1 MSWKVQAQTAT
12 SIKEP
17 HMSALNYCGFKA
29 LCYLVF
35 LISGLG
41 IWLHQTSSRGIQ
53 PSSSEHYSSSVK
65 FRNTHRQ
72 SQRNLKHQMS
82 SKMSHSYRD
91 EIYHRSK
98 HSLHS
103 PPAPPRVI
111 HPNQGISDEFAG
123 RSNMKSREMSNLPQK
138 NTWKDLRSDGKPIVG
153 MTSKGK
159 FDNMLATDGRPDEL
173 HLRDHLQSDRQPFLG
188 TTPKENLDS
197 KLTIDGD
204 LEELKSHDR
213 GIKNG
218 IQSDRLQNLQSGG
231 NPAAQNIKPFEK
243 SSIDLTKKE
252 PKEKE
257 SLATDSDAGSIVPA
271 SVRKPRSKG
280 SFCREGQYGIP
291 SILMIGAM
299 KAGTTTFWAALT
311 SNPNIHMGKR
321 KESKFFGQ
329 SWWAEHMPH
338 RNRPLQTQDGYAKTF
353 GPCGDTF
360 DYIDAT
366 PLSSVLE
373 ANPIADMK
381 RFYTPQEQEELVFL
395 MILREPVNR
404 FVSQYNFQQ
413 RPTSSRP
420 GAESQSGPAS
430 LRQRL
435 SGNINDYVA
444 AHIGNGAEAD
454 FGLYSRNDYGDIV
467 ESFRKEFPKST
478 IILVQNEYFFNNE
491 QFVID
496 SIAKQ
501 LGMST
506 AKIPPRDMKKNVNQR
521 EKHELSAK
529 HHDFLAKK
537 FQPQIEKLSTLLNDA
552 EMGITTYPLDKESFI
567 SGLMPQPYCQDFEH
581 TEKQFSMNVLPIPTE
596 DANDPKVTGNYIYE
610 KYYQHN
616 IPFLIKNAAQN
627 MFHNYANIHTEYL
640 LKHFNM
646 TDKTQ
651 TNKASGRIVN
661 LFEQNKSLEDCL
673 LLPDR
678 CVYFRKFHFV
688 KDSSMDE
695 VMWPHPDERTFLR
708 PVHREF
714 INQMKDES
722 LMWGQNRTGTFNV
735 HISNR
740 GGALPHSH
748 SQAVNILHQGRK
760 RWIIV
765 RASDYGICEDQI
777 DFELHKECPVTR
789 AYKRLYFDR
798 NHICTLSSEQWIERL
813 KSIDFPHYDFVQE
826 EGDLV
831 FVPMSSTHAT
841 LDLCWPTIG
850 NVFMGDITTFHG
862 ECKMPQEFKMKP
874 CEDPKSLRPNDPK
887 CMAEREF
894 IYHESSFR
902 AHPRG
907 L

>member
-1 MSWKVQAQTAT
+1 MSWQVQAQSTT

-17 HMSALNYCGFKA
+17 QMSPLNFCGFKA
-29 LCYLVF
+29 LCYIVF
-35 LISGLG
+35 LISGIG

-53 PSSSEHYSSSVK
+53 PSSSEHYSSSAK

-72 SQRNLKHQMS
+72 SQRNLMHRTGRS
-82 SKMSHSYRD
+82 SKIPHSYHD
-91 EIYHRSK
+91 PSH
-98 HSLHS
+98 LH
-103 PPAPPRVI
+103 PALSRVI
-111 HPNQGISDEFAG
+111 HPNQRISDEFAG
-123 RSNMKSREMSNLPQK
+123 RGDMKMRENTNLAQR
-138 NTWKDLRSDGKPIVG
+138 NTWNWKHSDAAHLRSDGKPFVG
-153 MTSKGK
+153 LPPKEKLDYRLAIDGGRDELQIRDHLRSDGK
-159 FDNMLATDGRPDEL
+159 PFVGLTPREKLDYRLAIDGGPDEL
-173 HLRDHLQSDRQPFLG
+173 QLRDRAVKNDIFEG
-188 TTPKENLDS
+188 EI
-197 KLTIDGD
+197 IDA
-204 LEELKSHDR
+204 
-213 GIKNG
+213 IKNEM
-218 IQSDRLQNLQSGG
+218 QSEQGGPLAKESSESDVEKELSVEHPDADRTV
-231 NPAAQNIKPFEK
+231 P
-243 SSIDLTKKE
+243 SSI
-252 PKEKE
+252 
-257 SLATDSDAGSIVPA
+257 
-271 SVRKPRSKG
+271 RQPRSKD

-291 SILMIGAM
+291 SVLMIGAM

-311 SNPNIHMGKR
+311 SNPNIRMGKR

-338 RNRPLQTQDGYAKTF
+338 RSRPLQTQDAYARTF
-353 GPCGDTF
+353 GPCDDTF

-381 RFYTPQEQEELVFL
+381 KFYTPQEQEELVFL
-395 MILREPVNR
+395 LILREPVDR

-413 RPTSSRP
+413 RPNKNKP
-420 GAESQSGPAS
+420 GLEKQSGPAS
-430 LRQRL
+430 LRERL
-435 SGNINDYVA
+435 SGDINDYVA
-444 AHIGNGAEAD
+444 THLGGDAD

-467 ESFRKEFPKST
+467 ETFRKEFPKST
-478 IILVQNEYFFNNE
+478 IILVQNDYFFNNE

-521 EKHELSAK
+521 EKHELSAR

-537 FQPQIEKLSTLLNDA
+537 FQPQIEKLASLVNDA
-552 EMGITTYPLDKESFI
+552 EMRITTFPLDKKNFI
-567 SGLMPQPYCQDFEH
+567 SGLMPQPYCHDFEH

-596 DANDPKVTGNYIYE
+596 DANDPKVTGQYIYE

-627 MFHNYANIHTEYL
+627 MFHNYANINTAYL

-661 LFEQNKSLEDCL
+661 LFEQTKSLEDCL
-673 LLPDR
+673 LVPDR

-695 VMWPHPDERTFLR
+695 VLWPNPDERFFLR
-708 PVHREF
+708 PVHYEF

-765 RASDYGICEDQI
+765 RPSDYGICEDQI

-789 AYKRLYFDR
+789 PYKKLYFDR
-798 NHICTLSSEQWIERL
+798 NNVCILTSEQWIERL

-831 FVPMSSTHAT
+831 FVPMSSSHAT

-862 ECKMPQEFKMKP
+862 ECKMPQTFKMKP

-887 CMAEREF
+887 CMSQREF
-894 IYHESSFR
+894 VYREASFR
-902 AHPRG
+902 AGRGPRG